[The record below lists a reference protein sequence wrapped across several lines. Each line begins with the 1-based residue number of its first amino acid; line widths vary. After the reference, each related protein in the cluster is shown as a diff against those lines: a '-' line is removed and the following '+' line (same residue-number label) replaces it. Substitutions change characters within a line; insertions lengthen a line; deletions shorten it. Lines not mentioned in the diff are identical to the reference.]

1 MNEETIQQITEY
13 VYKNYK
19 EYKNKQLIIKERSN
33 CFHILKHEDSSPLIL
48 GKKIINKNNKHEQTT
63 NFNYSSI

>member
-1 MNEETIQQITEY
+1 MEDNIKQQITEY

-19 EYKNKQLIIKERSN
+19 SYKDKQLIIRELDN

-48 GKKIINKNNKHEQTT
+48 GKSIINK
-63 NFNYSSI
+63 

>member
-1 MNEETIQQITEY
+1 MSEEIKQQITEY

-19 EYKNKQLIIKERSN
+19 NYKNNQLIIREHNN

-48 GKKIINKNNKHEQTT
+48 GKSIINK
-63 NFNYSSI
+63 

>member
-1 MNEETIQQITEY
+1 MNEETIKQVTEY

-19 EYKNKQLIIKERSN
+19 LYKDKQLIIREFDN

-48 GKKIINKNNKHEQTT
+48 GKKITNK
-63 NFNYSSI
+63 

>member
-1 MNEETIQQITEY
+1 MSEETKHQITEY

-19 EYKNKQLIIKERSN
+19 SYKDKQLIIRELNN

-48 GKKIINKNNKHEQTT
+48 GKSIINK
-63 NFNYSSI
+63 

>member
-1 MNEETIQQITEY
+1 MSEEIKQQITEY

-19 EYKNKQLIIKERSN
+19 SYKDKQLIIRELSN

-48 GKKIINKNNKHEQTT
+48 GKGIIK
-63 NFNYSSI
+63 